1 MRADRAWVRLSSGQR
16 LNLLD
21 LRPDAWSDE
30 DLATGLARTY
40 RWGGHS
46 TWSLPLSVAQ
56 HSLTVLAIRQMLE
69 GVELSPT
76 AALRELL
83 HDADEGLLGF
93 DCITPLKPH
102 LGEAYQRLTSL
113 LQRTIAERYDL
124 QAWNQEDYLMHK
136 RADRLAAI
144 SEARHIAGWS
154 LDEIMEEFGSIGVLT
169 VDPLQGPGPLP
180 PVWQPWEPWPPDL
193 AARMFLD
200 RLRGLSNTARRGRT
214 LSELATAFAN
224 ASPAI
229 RRRCTT
235 SVHGDPARDHLV
247 RAEAPDGEAWEGV
260 IVSGEVEQDGAWA
273 LDTKF
278 LIFTTDERP
287 EGQLITVFGWECDV
301 QSI

>member
-16 LNLLD
+16 LNLLV

-46 TWSLPLSVAQ
+46 IWSLPLSVAQ
-56 HSLTVLAIRQMLE
+56 HSLSVLAIRQMLE
-69 GVELSPT
+69 GRELSP
-76 AALRELL
+76 AEALRELL
-83 HDADEGLLGF
+83 HDSDEGILGF
-93 DCITPLKPH
+93 DCLTPLKPH
-102 LGEAYQRLTSL
+102 LGEAYQRLTGR
-113 LQRTIAERYDL
+113 LQRAIAERYHLPTWD
-124 QAWNQEDYLMHK
+124 QDDYLMHK

-144 SEARHIAGWS
+144 SEARHVAGWS
-154 LDEIMEEFGSIGVLT
+154 LDEIMEEFGSVNLLM
-169 VDPLQGPGPLP
+169 VDPLQGTGPLP
-180 PVWQPWEPWPPDL
+180 DPWEPWPPNL
-193 AARMFLD
+193 AARMFLN
-200 RLRGLSNTARRGRT
+200 RLRILSTAATRERT
-214 LSELATAFAN
+214 LNELATAFAKT
-224 ASPAI
+224 SPAV
-229 RRRCTT
+229 RRRCTAN
-235 SVHGDPARDHLV
+235 VHGDPARDHLV

-260 IVSGEVEQDGAWA
+260 IVAGEVEQDGAWA

>member
-46 TWSLPLSVAQ
+46 IWSLPLSVAQ
-56 HSLTVLAIRQMLE
+56 HSLSVLAIRQMFE
-69 GVELSPT
+69 GRELSPT
-76 AALRELL
+76 EALRELL
-83 HDADEGLLGF
+83 HDSDEGMLGF
-93 DCITPLKPH
+93 DCLTPLKPH
-102 LGEAYQRLTSL
+102 LGEAYQRLTGR
-113 LQRTIAERYDL
+113 LQRAIAERYHLPDWD
-124 QAWNQEDYLMHK
+124 QDDYLMHK

-144 SEARHIAGWS
+144 SEARHVAGWS
-154 LDEIMEEFGSIGVLT
+154 LDEIMEEFGSANLLT
-169 VDPLQGPGPLP
+169 VDPLQGTGPLP
-180 PVWQPWEPWPPDL
+180 DPWQPWPPDL
-193 AARMFLD
+193 AARMFLN
-200 RLRGLSNTARRGRT
+200 RLRILSTAATRERT
-214 LSELATAFAN
+214 LNELATAFAK
-224 ASPAI
+224 ASPVI

-273 LDTKF
+273 LDAKF
-278 LIFTTDERP
+278 LIFTTDEQPR
-287 EGQLITVFGWECDV
+287 GQLITVFGWECDV